1 MLKYAVV
8 GAPETVREGLGRLVA
23 ATQADE
29 VMVVSNIYDHA
40 KRVRSY
46 EIVSEVARAMS

>member
-1 MLKYAVV
+1 
-8 GAPETVREGLGRLVA
+8 
-23 ATQADE
+23 

-46 EIVSEVARAMS
+46 EIVSEVAGS

>member
-1 MLKYAVV
+1 MLKYAIV
-8 GAPETVREGLGRLVA
+8 GGPETVREGLRQLVA

-29 VMVVSNIYDHA
+29 LMVVSNIYDHD

-46 EIVSEVARAMS
+46 EIVAEVTRT